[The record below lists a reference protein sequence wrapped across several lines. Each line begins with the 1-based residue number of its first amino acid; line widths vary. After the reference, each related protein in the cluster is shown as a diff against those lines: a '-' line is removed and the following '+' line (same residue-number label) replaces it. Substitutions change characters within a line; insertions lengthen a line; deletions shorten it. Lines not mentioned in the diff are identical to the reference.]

1 MITDQDTNTLFFA
14 DDRVADVKTAE
25 AYRKIRDFLRNEGVQ
40 IRILEGTRDIWV
52 RDFMPIQVSEHKM
65 LKFDYNPSYLDNDKY
80 LNSKT
85 SNEEVA
91 SICAKNNITL
101 TLSDIKLDGGN
112 IVKCKD
118 AVILTDRILADN
130 TNYSTS
136 GLLKKLEDLFECE
149 VYIIPSDPEK
159 KIYGHSDGVL
169 AYIDDNKLLVTKY
182 PDSKYIIKIFG
193 IRVIIKHKTKFEIPD
208 IEDYGLNRDNRDYK
222 IIVSLTSYPKRIKT
236 VHNTIKTLLT
246 QDFKPDIVILW
257 LEKSEFKNGEND
269 LPKELVEL
277 KKFGLSI
284 EWSDDNLKSYKK
296 LIPALI
302 KYPDYIIVTADDD
315 VLYSKTMLKSLYE
328 AWLKD
333 KSNIYVK
340 RAVRLKL
347 KNDTITNISSRK
359 YDYKDLDYPSYLNH
373 QMGGS
378 GCLYPPNSLHKDC
391 TDINKIKSLIP
402 THDDVYFKVMATLN
416 RTRVKVVGGYNE
428 DLIFTEG
435 TQDVGLI
442 NTNKSGGDGV
452 SLDEAFRIMTDKY
465 PQIIDIIKEEFNG

>member
-149 VYIIPSDPEK
+149 VYIIPSDPEE

-182 PDSKYIIKIFG
+182 PDSKYIKK
-193 IRVIIKHKTKFEIPD
+193 VKEVLKYKFEFSD
-208 IEDYGLNRDNRDYK
+208 IWMNTDYGKCREEYLWAYINYIRTKDFIVLPGLSENCDCKEDQVVFRQFQKLFPDYDRK
-222 IIVSLTSYPKRIKT
+222 
-236 VHNTIKTLLT
+236 NTIL
-246 QDFKPDIVILW
+246 QVYA
-257 LEKSEFKNGEND
+257 
-269 LPKELVEL
+269 LPIL
-277 KKFGLSI
+277 KKEGGLHYAS
-284 EWSDDNLKSYKK
+284 WN
-296 LIPALI
+296 I
-302 KYPDYIIVTADDD
+302 K
-315 VLYSKTMLKSLYE
+315 M
-328 AWLKD
+328 
-333 KSNIYVK
+333 
-340 RAVRLKL
+340 
-347 KNDTITNISSRK
+347 
-359 YDYKDLDYPSYLNH
+359 
-373 QMGGS
+373 
-378 GCLYPPNSLHKDC
+378 
-391 TDINKIKSLIP
+391 
-402 THDDVYFKVMATLN
+402 
-416 RTRVKVVGGYNE
+416 
-428 DLIFTEG
+428 
-435 TQDVGLI
+435 
-442 NTNKSGGDGV
+442 
-452 SLDEAFRIMTDKY
+452 
-465 PQIIDIIKEEFNG
+465 